1 MIVREK
7 RARDKGNGGRLGGIV
22 KPRGHGFI
30 VEGDKVFQCPRVPG
44 AEGNKGRMG
53 GTVKPPWSWIYSGG

>member
-30 VEGDKVFQCPRVPG
+30 VEGDNVFQCVGVRPG
-44 AEGNKGRMG
+44 TNSEFFEEIWMMVACLTG
-53 GTVKPPWSWIYSGG
+53 WHI